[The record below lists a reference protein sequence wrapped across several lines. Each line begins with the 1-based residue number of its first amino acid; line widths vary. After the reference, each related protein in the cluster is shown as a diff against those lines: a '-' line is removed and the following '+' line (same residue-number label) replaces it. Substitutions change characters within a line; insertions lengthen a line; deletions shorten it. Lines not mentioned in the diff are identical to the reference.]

1 MVAAQLVGLYDNE
14 DEEHHNRNV
23 MAKRLPRPH
32 NDLLHLYFNFILSPA
47 KTFNFEFGGRII
59 LLLYYY
65 LFLFSVPIPAMTVVL
80 VLLACRH

>member
-1 MVAAQLVGLYDNE
+1 MVAALLVGLYDNE

-23 MAKRLPRPH
+23 MAKRVPRPN

-47 KTFNFEFGGRII
+47 KRFNFKFGGRIT

-65 LFLFSVPIPAMTVVL
+65 LFLFSLPIPAMTIVL
-80 VLLACRH
+80 GLLACRY

>member
-1 MVAAQLVGLYDNE
+1 MVAALLGLYDNE

-23 MAKRLPRPH
+23 MAKRQPRPH
-32 NDLLHLYFNFILSPA
+32 TDLLHLYFNFILSPA
-47 KTFNFEFGGRII
+47 KTFNFEFGGRIA

-65 LFLFSVPIPAMTVVL
+65 LFLISVSIPAMTVVL